1 MEDFIDFVV
10 EAIIEVVGG
19 IVETVIDSLKAKKA
33 EKRRNKQ
40 KTEYAGN
47 KIDLRKIDGKII
59 K

>member
-19 IVETVIDSLKAKKA
+19 IVETVIDSVKAKKA
-33 EKRRNKQ
+33 EKRRNNQ

-47 KIDLRKIDGKII
+47 RIDLRKIDGKII